1 MEKEDVVE
9 SEYLKSLD
17 NKTAQRYKEKIGIIN
32 NLDPY
37 TLKRKEL
44 NENIELYPAVTY
56 PDMVNYFL
64 FAPSPLTSDELKCY
78 KSLQSYNNFL
88 QGWVQWIGVR
98 QFAEKGISLLFGRVT
113 IFFFKSELTKLPEFS
128 DNYGR
133 PKCCHVETVISG
145 HDVVGLHTHNYR
157 F

>member
-17 NKTAQRYKEKIGIIN
+17 NKMAQRYKEKIGIIK

-64 FAPSPLTSDELKCY
+64 FAPSPLTSDEIKCY

-98 QFAEKGISLLFGRVT
+98 QFAEKGISLLFGRVS
-113 IFFFKSELTKLPEFS
+113 IFFKSELTNFLSFL
-128 DNYGR
+128 
-133 PKCCHVETVISG
+133 TIM
-145 HDVVGLHTHNYR
+145 VGLSVVMLKQLLVDIML
-157 F
+157 